1 MKISREARRLARE
14 LFRLSLADGRLDAS
28 RVSAIS
34 ERLIAEKPRSYLEV
48 LKEFSRLVRLELE
61 RRHAIVESASPL
73 DERSATEYRQYS
85 ESKSSAT
92 ISRLSFAPLQTFSA
106 DSASSSEAMSGT
118 EVSAAASPAFLSNS
132 KPIHS

>member
-14 LFRLSLADGRLDAS
+14 LFRLSLADGRLEAS

-34 ERLIAEKPRSYLEV
+34 ERLITEKPRNYLEV

-73 DERSATEYRQYS
+73 DE
-85 ESKSSAT
+85 SSAANIAST
-92 ISRLSFAPLQTFSA
+92 LKEKFGDDITTEFRTSPDLLGGLRIKLGSDVWDGSISSRLATFSQQ
-106 DSASSSEAMSGT
+106 
-118 EVSAAASPAFLSNS
+118 L
-132 KPIHS
+132 

>member
-14 LFRLSLADGRLDAS
+14 LFRLSLADRRLDAS

-48 LKEFSRLVRLELE
+48 LKEFSRLVRLELD

-73 DERSATEYRQYS
+73 DERSTTNIANTLKQKFGDDITTEFRTS
-85 ESKSSAT
+85 PDLLGGLRIKLGSDVWDGSIS
-92 ISRLSFAPLQTFSA
+92 SRLATFSQQ
-106 DSASSSEAMSGT
+106 
-118 EVSAAASPAFLSNS
+118 L
-132 KPIHS
+132 

>member
-48 LKEFSRLVRLELE
+48 LKEFSRLVRLELD

-73 DERSATEYRQYS
+73 DETSSTNIANTLKEKFGDDITTEFRTYPDLLGGLRIKLGS
-85 ESKSSAT
+85 DVWDGSIS
-92 ISRLSFAPLQTFSA
+92 SRLAT
-106 DSASSSEAMSGT
+106 
-118 EVSAAASPAFLSNS
+118 LSQQL
-132 KPIHS
+132 

>member
-14 LFRLSLADGRLDAS
+14 LFRLSLADRRLDAS

-73 DERSATEYRQYS
+73 DERSATNIANTLKQKFGDDITTEFRTS
-85 ESKSSAT
+85 PGLLGGLRIKLGSDVWDGSIS
-92 ISRLSFAPLQTFSA
+92 SRLATFSQQ
-106 DSASSSEAMSGT
+106 
-118 EVSAAASPAFLSNS
+118 L
-132 KPIHS
+132 